1 MTVDS
6 SDTIPIYNQVL
17 ELSFGIDIAYCTIII
32 LSSQTNMILL
42 SNPMNMLLQQLVQ
55 SCKNKARAF
64 CKQPP
69 IIGAREGIDKLA
81 HSYKIKISK
90 LVRKHLQ
97 AAKHNLNKVYNQLEF
112 ERLDAQLEEAELSR
126 TNNTGKTWKI
136 VNIITNRKLSPTG
149 KLKRK
154 SPDERKTQCQL
165 GQ

>member
-1 MTVDS
+1 M
-6 SDTIPIYNQVL
+6 
-17 ELSFGIDIAYCTIII
+17 
-32 LSSQTNMILL
+32 
-42 SNPMNMLLQQLVQ
+42 
-55 SCKNKARAF
+55 
-64 CKQPP
+64 
-69 IIGAREGIDKLA
+69 GAREGIDKLA